1 MTGVEGRRA
10 LVTGA
15 GSADGIGFACAR
27 ILAQQGARVAITS
40 TTKRIFDRLA
50 EMPPAGGNSP
60 PQRRSARTTA
70 TRAAGHVALA
80 FDLTAPG
87 AADRLVAE
95 ASRALGGID
104 ILVNNA
110 GMVQIGHRQKAS
122 RLHRI
127 DDAEWA
133 RAIEINLNIA
143 FRVTRASLPQM
154 LRRRYGR
161 IIHIASVTGP
171 LVSNPRSSGYGAGKA
186 AMTGMMRALAL
197 EVAAKGITVNAVGP
211 GWVATSSSSKEEIV
225 AGAHTP
231 IGRPARAAEIGHVAA
246 FLAAEE
252 ASYLTGQLI
261 VVDGGNS
268 IQEYKGPAKGYY

>member
-1 MTGVEGRRA
+1 MAGVEGRRA

-15 GSADGIGFACAR
+15 GSADGIGFATAL

-40 TTKRIFDRLA
+40 TTKRIFDRLK
-50 EMPPAGGNSP
+50 EMPMAASHVAFIADLA
-60 PQRRSARTTA
+60 QARTA
-70 TRAAGHVALA
+70 E
-80 FDLTAPG
+80 
-87 AADRLVAE
+87 RLVRE
-95 ASRALGGID
+95 ATRALGGID

-110 GMVQIGHRQKAS
+110 GMVQTGVRQKSS

-133 RAIEINLNIA
+133 RSIELNLNIA
-143 FRVTRASLPQM
+143 FRVTRAALPQM
-154 LRRRYGR
+154 MRRRYGR
-161 IIHIASVTGP
+161 IVHISSVTGP
-171 LVSNPRSSGYGAGKA
+171 LVSNPRSAGYSAGKA

-197 EVAAKGITVNAVGP
+197 EVARKGITVNAVGP
-211 GWVATSSSSKEEIV
+211 GWVATASSSRRETV
-225 AGAHTP
+225 AGWHTP
-231 IGRPARAAEIGHVAA
+231 IGRSSTAAEIGHVAA

-268 IQEYKGPAKGYY
+268 IQENKGPEKGYY

>member
-1 MTGVEGRRA
+1 MTGVQGRRA

-15 GSADGIGFACAR
+15 GSADGIGFATAR
-27 ILAQQGARVAITS
+27 ILAERGARVAITS

-50 EMPPAGGNSP
+50 GMPQRVPHAGG
-60 PQRRSARTTA
+60 AHA
-70 TRAAGHVALA
+70 GAGHVAFA
-80 FDLTAPG
+80 TDLTAPG
-87 AADRLVAE
+87 AADRLVAD
-95 ASRALGGID
+95 ATRALGGID

-110 GMVQIGHRQKAS
+110 GMVQTGHRQQAS

-133 RAIEINLNIA
+133 RAIELNLNIA
-143 FRVTRASLPQM
+143 FRVTRAALPQM
-154 LRRRYGR
+154 MRRRYGR
-161 IIHIASVTGP
+161 IVHISSVTGP
-171 LVSNPRSSGYGAGKA
+171 LVSNPRSAGYSAGKA

-197 EVAAKGITVNAVGP
+197 EVAAKGITVNSVGP
-211 GWVATSSSSKEEIV
+211 GWIATSSSTKRETV
-225 AGAHTP
+225 AGKHTP
-231 IGRPARAAEIGHVAA
+231 IGRSASPAEIGHVAA

-268 IQEYKGPAKGYY
+268 IQENKGPEKGYY

>member
-1 MTGVEGRRA
+1 MAGVEGRRA

-15 GSADGIGFACAR
+15 GSADGIGFATAR
-27 ILAQQGARVAITS
+27 ILAEHGARVAITS
-40 TTKRIFDRLA
+40 TTKRIFERLA
-50 EMPPAGGNSP
+50 RMPQGVAHTGGVH
-60 PQRRSARTTA
+60 T
-70 TRAAGHVALA
+70 GGDHVAFA
-80 FDLTAPG
+80 ADLTAPG
-87 AADRLVAE
+87 GADRLVAD
-95 ASRALGGID
+95 ATRALGGID

-122 RLHRI
+122 RFHRI

-133 RAIEINLNIA
+133 RAIELNLNIA
-143 FRVTRASLPQM
+143 FRVTRAALPQM
-154 LRRRYGR
+154 MRRRYGR
-161 IIHIASVTGP
+161 IVHISSVTGP
-171 LVSNPRSSGYGAGKA
+171 LVSNPHSSGYSAGKA

-211 GWVATSSSSKEEIV
+211 GWVATASSSKQEIV
-225 AGAHTP
+225 AGEHTP
-231 IGRPARAAEIGHVAA
+231 IGRSASAAEIGHVAA

-268 IQEYKGPAKGYY
+268 IQEYKGPEKGYY

>member
-1 MTGVEGRRA
+1 MAGVEGRRA

-15 GSADGIGFACAR
+15 GSADGIGFATAL
-27 ILAQQGARVAITS
+27 ILARQGARVAITS
-40 TTKRIFDRLA
+40 TTKRIFDRLD
-50 EMPPAGGNSP
+50 EMPEGGGH
-60 PQRRSARTTA
+60 SAFLSD
-70 TRAAGHVALA
+70 LA
-80 FDLTAPG
+80 KPR
-87 AADRLVAE
+87 AADRLAAE

-110 GMVQIGHRQKAS
+110 GMVQTGVRQKAS

-133 RAIEINLNIA
+133 RALELNLNIA
-143 FRVTRASLPQM
+143 FRMTRAVLPQM
-154 LRRRYGR
+154 MRRRYGR
-161 IIHIASVTGP
+161 IVHISSVTGP
-171 LVSNPRSSGYGAGKA
+171 LVSNPRSAGYSTGKA

-197 EVAAKGITVNAVGP
+197 EVARKGITVNSVGP
-211 GWVATSSSSKEEIV
+211 GWVATASSSRRETI
-225 AGAHTP
+225 AGRHTP
-231 IGRPARAAEIGHVAA
+231 IGRSASAAEIGHVAA

-268 IQEYKGPAKGYY
+268 IQENKGPEKGYY